1 MLLVFEPVVWEDGTG
16 GYRGEEIV
24 VVTEDGWMPLTAYPY
39 DPYEVSGG
47 N

>member
-1 MLLVFEPVVWEDGTG
+1 VVITD
-16 GYRGEEIV
+16 
-24 VVTEDGWMPLTAYPY
+24 DGWMPLTAYPY